1 MADIHQPHDRLFR
14 AVFSD
19 PKEAAGLLQATLPP
33 DVRDSFDWTTLALRS
48 GTFIDEELRAS
59 QSDLLFQVDQT
70 ASGQPVSM
78 YVLLEHQSSPDR
90 WIRLRLLRYLCRI
103 WEAELRDDPERR
115 QLRPVV
121 PVVFYQGERRWTH
134 STEFADLFPEVA
146 RGLPWIPRFNHELLD
161 QTTLDPAAVGGEVKG
176 RITQLL
182 LMAPVSQDPEAVLDW
197 AAHWT
202 LALSEVG
209 GGIDERRRFI
219 EYLAAIQDGALINQF
234 EEASGRHGLNLEED
248 IMSYAEQLLAEGRA
262 EGEARGRIQERIQI
276 VQGFVETG
284 TSWDVIEAATGLT
297 EADFQEL
304 KARVAKPDS
313 PPTGC

>member
-1 MADIHQPHDRLFR
+1 M
-14 AVFSD
+14 FSS
-19 PKEAAGLLQATLPP
+19 TMP
-33 DVRDSFDWTTLALRS
+33 DVLKPL
-48 GTFIDEELRAS
+48 
-59 QSDLLFQVDQT
+59 Q
-70 ASGQPVSM
+70 VSM

-121 PVVFYQGERRWTH
+121 PVVFYQGERRWSH

-146 RGLPWIPRFNHELLD
+146 RGLPWVPRFNHELLD
-161 QTTLDPAAVGGEVKG
+161 QTTLNPAAVGGEVKG

-197 AAHWT
+197 AARWT

-219 EYLAAIQDGALINQF
+219 EYLAAIQDGALIDRF
-234 EEASGRHGLNLEED
+234 KEASGRHGLNLEED
-248 IMSYAEQLLAEGRA
+248 IMSYAQQLLAEG
-262 EGEARGRIQERIQI
+262 EARKQVEI
-276 VQGFVETG
+276 VEGLLRVGVT
-284 TSWDVIEAATGLT
+284 WDVIEAATGLT
-297 EADFQEL
+297 ETGFQEL
-304 KARVAKPDS
+304 KTQVTKPDS